1 MYVNYFTIGRGKGKK
16 KSFKKK
22 FEGVKGRHEGTDFY
36 MS

>member
-16 KSFKKK
+16 KSFKK